1 MSLVIPIR
9 SSNAYVGIGKQ
20 SVGGTP
26 VAPTI
31 FPRWLDGTTIDIT
44 LKEERILEG
53 DGTRRLSQVIKN
65 QQMTKVKIVCIPRP
79 IELGFFEAAA
89 LGINADTVTAA
100 VYSSSVSA
108 AHLAGDTNLVVGS
121 VSGMPAAPTSLVYDP
136 GSATEEIV
144 QVTSNAGTSLTVLP
158 LKFAHGAS
166 KNVLSPTTHVLT
178 DQNDGNYYSVE
189 VGLGSLNGAAGTTL
203 RVRDC
208 KLDTINRS
216 AKAGQ
221 LLTYTMEFTGIASI
235 VQGTP
240 STITLEAHNPF
251 YYDTGVW
258 NLDGSLTGDALE
270 IETFALDQK
279 NNLDTGIQSESL
291 TLDATIFGAIAVTLT
306 GTAVFTTAN
315 RLFSIYFGSSSG
327 TTDAQAIYSGSLNLT
342 FTQVDGFHALTYTI
356 TTLHYTKGT
365 WPVPKADG
373 KHYQLPFVAESVTN
387 QGVNLFV
394 LQSTVKNT
402 QTTSY

>member
-9 SSNAYVGIGKQ
+9 SSNAYIGVGKQ
-20 SVGGTP
+20 TVGGTA

-31 FPRWLDGTTIDIT
+31 FPRWLDGSTIDIT

-65 QQMTKVKIVCIPRP
+65 QQMTKVKITCIPRP
-79 IELGFFEAAA
+79 VELGFFEAAA
-89 LGINADTVTAA
+89 LGANADSVTPA
-100 VYSSSVSA
+100 VYSSTVSA
-108 AHLAGDTNLVVGS
+108 THAVGDTNLVVGS
-121 VSGMPAAPTSLVYDP
+121 VTNLPTAPTSLVYDP

-144 QVTSNAGTSLTVLP
+144 QVISNAGTSLTVLP
-158 LKFAHGAS
+158 LKFAHGATKS
-166 KNVLSPTTHVLT
+166 VLSPTTHVLT

-221 LLTYTMEFTGIASI
+221 LLTYTLEFTGIASI
-235 VQGTP
+235 VQGSP

-258 NLDGSLTGDALE
+258 TLDGSLTGDALE

-306 GTAVFTTAN
+306 GTAVFTTAS

-327 TTDAQAIYSGSLNLT
+327 TTDAQAIYSGSLALT
-342 FTQVDGFHALTYTI
+342 FTQVDGFHALTYVI

-373 KHYQLPFVAESVTN
+373 KHYQLPFAAESVTN
-387 QGVNLFV
+387 QGVNLFI
-394 LQSTVKNT
+394 LQSTIKNT
-402 QTTSY
+402 QTASY